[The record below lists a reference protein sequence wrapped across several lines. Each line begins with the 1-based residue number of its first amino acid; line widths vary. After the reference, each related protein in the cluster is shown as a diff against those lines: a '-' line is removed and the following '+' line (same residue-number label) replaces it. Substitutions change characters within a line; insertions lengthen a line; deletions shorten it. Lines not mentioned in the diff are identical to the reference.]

1 MGTIF
6 VVAKTTVSRWFD
18 QSMSLLY
25 QTHPFNVRNRR
36 LHLRPEDPL
45 LPNPW
50 KEWCDICI
58 HATMTN
64 PCVSEIY
71 RPWLE
76 AYQQRNPNAPRLMYT
91 VVLALDGVEIE
102 VPKSRDPH
110 LQARTYSSKSS
121 INALG
126 KLVFLR
132 WMALPDSWPS
142 VQPHHPLLPPMNAIM
157 LI

>member
-25 QTHPFNVRNRR
+25 QTHPFNVRNQR
-36 LHLRPEDPL
+36 LHFRPEDPL

-50 KEWCDICI
+50 KKWWDICI

-64 PCVSEIY
+64 PRVSEIY

-76 AYQQRNPNAPRLMYT
+76 AYQQR
-91 VVLALDGVEIE
+91 
-102 VPKSRDPH
+102 
-110 LQARTYSSKSS
+110 
-121 INALG
+121 
-126 KLVFLR
+126 
-132 WMALPDSWPS
+132 
-142 VQPHHPLLPPMNAIM
+142 
-157 LI
+157 